1 MIIGQRAVTDMPQ
14 VEHSLAVWRRGGFH
28 GEKLHRVMAASST
41 VRRLVLG
48 LMFRLELAI
57 LGGHKDRATLLAIK
71 AARRGRES
79 LLSANEA
86 FTLHAIARAQA
97 GLHGEMAEV
106 GVYQGCS
113 ARIINT
119 ASGGVPLHLF
129 DTFSGLPEP
138 GASEGARLST
148 GLYAASLVSVR
159 EFLADRRNISIHPG
173 LFPQTAIDCP
183 AEAFSFVHLDVDLK
197 SSTLDCLDYF
207 YPRMV
212 PGGIIL
218 THDYSYLDG
227 VRDAF
232 AEFLDGRPER
242 LIELPS
248 SQAMIVKL

>member
-1 MIIGQRAVTDMPQ
+1 MIIIQRAVTDTLQ
-14 VEHSLAVWRRGGFH
+14 VDCLSPVQRTGGFH
-28 GEKLHRVMAASST
+28 GETLHRVMAASSLL
-41 VRRLVLG
+41 RKLALG

-57 LGGHKDRATLLAIK
+57 LGGHKNRSTLQVIK
-71 AARRGRES
+71 DARRGRES

-86 FTLHAIARAQA
+86 FTLHAIASAQA

-113 ARIINT
+113 ARIIST

-138 GASEGARLST
+138 GAAERARLST
-148 GLYAASLVSVR
+148 GLYAASLASVR
-159 EFLADRRNISIHPG
+159 EFLADRRNISFHPG
-173 LFPQTAIDCP
+173 RFPQTAMGCT

-232 AEFLDGRPER
+232 VEFLALRPER

-248 SQAMIVKL
+248 SQAMFVKL